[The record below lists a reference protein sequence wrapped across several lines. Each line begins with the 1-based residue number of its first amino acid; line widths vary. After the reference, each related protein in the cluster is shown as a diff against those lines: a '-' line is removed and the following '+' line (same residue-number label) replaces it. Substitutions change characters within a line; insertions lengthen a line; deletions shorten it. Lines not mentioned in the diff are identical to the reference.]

1 MNHKTIL
8 AVACFTALGLWHAV
22 WGQAYPSHP
31 VRVVVGFAA
40 GAPDTVARITA
51 QQLTTQSGQSFIV
64 DNRPG
69 ANGIIGADIVAKS
82 SPNGYTLLVTSASFA
97 ANPSIYKKLPF
108 DPRKDFTPVTNLAD
122 GSGLVLVVNPN
133 VPAKSVKEFIA
144 LAKKPESKFAYSSAG
159 IGNMNH
165 LGAALFMHQTGTTMV
180 HVPYKGAAPALAA
193 VMGGEVQCQFVTLAS
208 GIEPIKA
215 GRLRALAYLYPKRSP
230 LLPDLPTMAEAG
242 VSGTELTLFWYGMFA
257 SANTPA
263 AIVNKLYGDVRTAVN
278 APQARER
285 LATFGFEPSALPPA
299 EFRTFVDNSIKRF
312 GELVRLAGI
321 EPE

>member
-1 MNHKTIL
+1 MNRRLTL
-8 AVACFTALGLWHAV
+8 AVACVAALGAWHAV
-22 WGQAYPSHP
+22 WAQPYPSRP

-51 QQLTTQSGQSFIV
+51 QQLTIQSGQSFIV

-69 ANGIIGADIVAKS
+69 ANGMIGGDIVAKS

-97 ANPSIYKKLPF
+97 LNPSIYKKLPF
-108 DPRKDFTPVTNLAD
+108 DPLKDFIPVTNVAD
-122 GSGLVLVVNPN
+122 GSGLVLVVNPA
-133 VPAKSVKEFIA
+133 VPVKSVKDLIA
-144 LAKKPESKFAYSSAG
+144 LGKKPDSKLAYSSAG

-165 LGAALFMHQTGTTMV
+165 LGAALFIHRTGVNMV

-193 VMGGEVQCQFVTLAS
+193 VIGGEVQLQFVTLAS
-208 GIEPIKA
+208 AIEQIKG

-242 VSGTELTLFWYGMFA
+242 VSGTEITLFWYGMFA
-257 SANTPA
+257 PPNTPA
-263 AIVNKLYGDVRTAVN
+263 AIINKLHSEVRAAVN
-278 APQARER
+278 TREVRER
-285 LATFGFEPSALPPA
+285 LGTFGFEPSAMPPT
-299 EFRTFVDNSIKRF
+299 EFRAFVANSMKRCA
-312 GELVRLAGI
+312 ELVRLAGI

>member
-1 MNHKTIL
+1 VNRRSML
-8 AVACFTALGLWHAV
+8 AVALLTALGSWHAA
-22 WGQAYPSHP
+22 WGQAYPARP

-51 QQLTTQSGQSFIV
+51 QQLTIQTGQSFIV
-64 DNRPG
+64 DNRTG

-108 DPRKDFTPVTNLAD
+108 DPLKDFVPVTNLAD
-122 GSGLVLVVNPN
+122 GSGLVLVVNPA
-133 VPAKSVKEFIA
+133 VPVKSVKELIA
-144 LAKKPESKFAYSSAG
+144 LAKKPDSRLAYSSAG

-165 LGAALFMHQTGTTMV
+165 LGAALFTHQTGTNMV

-193 VMGGEVQCQFVTLAS
+193 VIGGEVQLQFVTLAS
-208 GIEPIKA
+208 GIEQIKA

-242 VSGTELTLFWYGMFA
+242 VTGTEITLFWYGMFA

-263 AIVNKLYGDVRTAVN
+263 AIVNKLHSEVRAAVN
-278 APQARER
+278 TPQVRER
-285 LATFGFEPSALPPA
+285 LGTFGFDPSATPPA

-312 GELVRLAGI
+312 AELVRLAGI